1 MTAPLGLQ
9 LYSVRDALAD
19 DFDRTI
25 DEIATIGYVGVELI
39 YDLPGATRK
48 AAARRLRE
56 AGLEVLGAHAPLP
69 IGDDRSAVLEFAAL
83 FGVPRLIGGFGAEEY
98 TPDRLGRTIDLFNE
112 ASRVAEEA
120 GISYGVHNH
129 WWEFEAVDGVTPHAV
144 MREQLRPKILFELDT
159 YWITVAGANPARVI
173 EDLGDRA
180 PLLHIKDG
188 PIDIPSAHGALG
200 DGAIDIGAIVAA
212 SRGHAQWLIT
222 EIDWCETDML
232 AAVRDSYAYMIG
244 QGFAHGTR

>member
-25 DEIATIGYVGVELI
+25 DEIASIGYAGVELI
-39 YDLPGATRK
+39 YPLPGVTSEH
-48 AAARRLRE
+48 AARRLRE
-56 AGLEVLGAHAPLP
+56 AGLEAFAAHVPVP
-69 IGDDRSAVLEFAAL
+69 FGDDQAAVLEFAAL

-98 TPDRLGRTIDLFNE
+98 VPDRLGRTIDRFNE
-112 ASRVAEEA
+112 ASRVAEDA

-129 WWEFEAVDGVTPHAV
+129 WWEFEAVDGVTPHAT
-144 MREQLRPKILFELDT
+144 MREQLRPEIFFELDT
-159 YWITVAGANPARVI
+159 YWITVAGASPAGVI

-188 PIDIPSAHGALG
+188 PADIPSPHVALG
-200 DGAIDIGAIVAA
+200 SGQIDIEAIVAA
-212 SRGHAQWLIT
+212 SRPYASWLIT
-222 EIDWCETDML
+222 EIDWCATDVL
-232 AAVRDSYAYMIG
+232 TAVRDSHAYMTG
-244 QGFAHGTR
+244 RGYARGAR